1 VTDTK
6 QGKPVLIVDVDRTL
20 DDYIPTYAGTDPGAR
35 LTNDERE
42 SLSWRIHGDAGAGLS
57 EGLVFAVECIIADRV
72 AEVVNAVTAAQ
83 NDRREALAMWAPE
96 RNIAV
101 EAHVSSI
108 DAALAPFVVE
118 D

>member
-83 NDRREALAMWAPE
+83 NDRRRGARLVHRRRAGTVRGRGLTWRTGP
-96 RNIAV
+96 
-101 EAHVSSI
+101 
-108 DAALAPFVVE
+108 
-118 D
+118 